1 MAVTSLKMKAGS
13 FRFFMLRDENLED
26 LAWDFIADLFQKN
39 RAGNLIVLEE
49 YFSGMDF
56 AKLTDTDM
64 ERELRRLVSSKVDDN
79 IFRYYGERDPSLKK
93 IIRNLKLAIK
103 ERDCSKSVCYKQGM
117 IVVSECVQA
126 DLALMPPEFMQI
138 RLCERLG
145 ESMMIPDILIEVID
159 ILDLQEEYRKQFPLV
174 TLAAIIRESFVL
186 LQDARKEKEN
196 PQVYSDLLE
205 EELDIF
211 LGKSISKVKDDL
223 LSKYLKRGKGSRE
236 ELDIYFKTAGEI
248 VKSDFSEYQ
257 KSLSQ
262 FEELKKRKTDL
273 EYDQFREKHRSLLE
287 YVVKLVREDL
297 LHSFKK
303 DWVHFKQ

>member
-1 MAVTSLKMKAGS
+1 MAITSLKMKAGS
-13 FRFFMLRDENLED
+13 FRFFMLRDEKLED

-39 RAGNLIVLEE
+39 LDGNLIVLEE
-49 YFSGMDF
+49 YFSNKDLPDF
-56 AKLTDTDM
+56 TDADT

-93 IIRNLKLAIK
+93 IIRNLKLAIRD
-103 ERDCSKSVCYKQGM
+103 RDCSKSVCHRDGV

-126 DLALMPPEFMQI
+126 DLSLMPSDFMQI
-138 RLCERLG
+138 QLCTRLSEK
-145 ESMMIPDILIEVID
+145 MMIPEILIEVID
-159 ILDLQEEYRKQFPLV
+159 ILDLQEEYRKEFPLV
-174 TLAAIIRESFVL
+174 ALAAIIRESFVL
-186 LQDARKEKEN
+186 LQDVGKEKEN

-211 LGKSISKVKDDL
+211 LGKSISKVKDSL
-223 LSKYLKRGKGSRE
+223 LNKYLERGKGSRE
-236 ELDIYFKTAGEI
+236 ELDIYFKTAGDI
-248 VKSDFSEYQ
+248 VKSDFSGYQ

-262 FEELKKRKTDL
+262 FEELRKRKTNL
-273 EYDQFREKHRSLLE
+273 EYDQFRVKHRSLLE

>member
-1 MAVTSLKMKAGS
+1 MAVASLKMKAGS
-13 FRFFMLRDENLED
+13 FRFFMLRDEKLED

-49 YFSGMDF
+49 YFSGMDLK
-56 AKLTDTDM
+56 KLTDTDM

-103 ERDCSKSVCYKQGM
+103 ERDCTKSVCYRDGM
-117 IVVSECVQA
+117 IVVSECTQT
-126 DLALMPPEFMQI
+126 DLSLMPSDFMQI
-138 RLCERLG
+138 RLCTRLS
-145 ESMMIPDILIEVID
+145 EKMMIPDILIEVIN
-159 ILDLQEEYRKQFPLV
+159 ILDLQEEYQKQFPLV

-186 LQDARKEKEN
+186 LQDTQKEKEN
-196 PQVYSDLLE
+196 PQVYTNLLE

-223 LSKYLKRGKGSRE
+223 LSKYVKRGKGSRE
-236 ELDIYFKTAGEI
+236 EMDIYFQTAGDI
-248 VKSDFSEYQ
+248 VKSDYSGYR

-262 FEELKKRKTDL
+262 FEELKKRKADL
-273 EYDQFREKHRSLLE
+273 DYEHFREKHRSLLE